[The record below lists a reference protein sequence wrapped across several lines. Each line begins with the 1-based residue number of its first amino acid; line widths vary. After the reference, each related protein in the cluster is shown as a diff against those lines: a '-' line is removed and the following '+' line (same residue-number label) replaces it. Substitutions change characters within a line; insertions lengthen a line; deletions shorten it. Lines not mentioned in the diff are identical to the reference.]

1 MKYVGGKPSDNV
13 SLKKKVLKY
22 LIRYIEIGN
31 IKRNNALLSGN
42 KHGNH
47 LNTALIIRTV
57 LLVIFLRN
65 IAFCK
70 YVMINI
76 SIIAPVLWSNGNTE
90 LETSSFLSR
99 EYNRKENNNNCEWY

>member
-47 LNTALIIRTV
+47 LNTALIIKNSAPCNIFEKYCILQICYNPYLNKCTSV
-57 LLVIFLRN
+57 VINWKYRIRN
-65 IAFCK
+65 ID
-70 YVMINI
+70 
-76 SIIAPVLWSNGNTE
+76 
-90 LETSSFLSR
+90 SFKQR
-99 EYNRKENNNNCEWY
+99 I

>member
-1 MKYVGGKPSDNV
+1 M

-47 LNTALIIRTV
+47 LNTALIIKNRAPFN
-57 LLVIFLRN
+57 IFVN
-65 IAFCK
+65 FAFYK
-70 YVMINI
+70 YVIIHI
-76 SIIAPVLWSNGNTE
+76 SINAPVL
-90 LETSSFLSR
+90 
-99 EYNRKENNNNCEWY
+99 